1 MSVEKLFQTYF
12 EENGKLNF
20 KSREEVKEYIRAVG
34 RDIIGDIHQEL
45 RWMEENVDEVAFAND
60 FEVEEIKREE
70 EEEERE
76 YQRQEE
82 EYAKKWSKN
91 EQD

>member
-1 MSVEKLFQTYF
+1 MSIEKLFQTYF

-45 RWMEENVDEVAFAND
+45 RWMDEHINDVISGND

-82 EYAKKWSKN
+82 EYNRKWSK
-91 EQD
+91 

>member
-1 MSVEKLFQTYF
+1 MNVEKLFQTYF

-34 RDIIGDIHQEL
+34 RDIIGDVHQEL
-45 RWMEENVDEVAFAND
+45 RWMEENVDEAVFANE

>member
-1 MSVEKLFQTYF
+1 MNVEKLFETYF
-12 EENGKLNF
+12 EENGKTEF
-20 KSREEVKEYIRAVG
+20 KNREEVREYIRAVG

-45 RWMEENVDEVAFAND
+45 RWMDEHIDDVINGND

-70 EEEERE
+70 EEEDRE
-76 YQRQEE
+76 YQRPEE
-82 EYAKKWSKN
+82 EYNRKWSKN

>member
-1 MSVEKLFQTYF
+1 MNVEKLFETYF

-34 RDIIGDIHQEL
+34 RDIIGDVHQEL
-45 RWMEENVDEVAFAND
+45 RWMEENVDEVVFANE